1 MEIPASTFAPVIK
14 FRFGGDAR
22 DAEGAGA
29 TVTHVALAADGRAI
43 EAVGIKFGLFGRTIY
58 APVEHVVKASDDGVE
73 LNVTRAVIEKDG
85 FQPEGLRLGGG
96 APITQTNKRI
106 GKLTQMSFN
115 ADTHALRHI
124 VVERGL
130 GGEVVISADAIGQI
144 TSNSIAL
151 VVPQGGASAT
161 LTPYR
166 PDDELRNDAIKAI
179 ENYGRL
185 RVDME
190 GVNVTATDG
199 VIWLRGFVSSELNRR
214 LMGDLVSEIHGLG
227 ELHNELVTDPEVA
240 ASVSTALARDPRT
253 AEERIGV
260 YPMLGHVRLRGLVHT
275 PGAREA
281 AFEIATA
288 TPGVGAV
295 SNELRV
301 DPNANVLPVLA
312 GVTNNEDAVPGGR

>member
-14 FRFGGDAR
+14 FRFGADAR

-29 TVTHVALAADGRAI
+29 TLTHVALTADGRAI

-58 APVEHVVKASDDGVE
+58 APVERVVSASDGGVE
-73 LNVTRAVIEKDG
+73 LSVTRGEIEKDG

-96 APITQTNKRI
+96 ASVTQTNKRI

-115 ADTHALRHI
+115 ADTRALRHV

-130 GGEVVISADAIGQI
+130 GEVVISAGAVGQI
-144 TSNSIAL
+144 TSNSVAL
-151 VVPQGGASAT
+151 VTPRGGVSAT

-166 PDDELRNDAIKAI
+166 PDAELRDDAIKAI
-179 ENYGRL
+179 ESYGRL

-190 GVNVTATDG
+190 GVHITATDG

-214 LMGDLVSEIHGLG
+214 LIGDLVSEIHGLG
-227 ELHNELVTDPEVA
+227 ELHNELITDPELA
-240 ASVSTALARDPRT
+240 ARVSTALARDLRT
-253 AEERIGV
+253 AEEHIGV
-260 YPMLGHVRLRGLVHT
+260 YPMLGHVRLRGVVHT
-275 PGAREA
+275 AAAREA
-281 AFEIATA
+281 AVEIASA
-288 TPGVGAV
+288 TPGAGRVT
-295 SNELRV
+295 NELRV
-301 DPNANVLPVLA
+301 DANANVLPVLA